1 MIQFNKLF
9 KIIFSLSLIWVIS
22 KFGYIFLSIPIWIIL
37 FTLIRLTDF
46 QYLSILICSELFEGI
61 DRLTFGPVSI
71 LQIIAVFLLF
81 KVLMKI
87 KPEKV
92 YYLTHKV
99 FLLLIICSAYYSAS
113 FFTYF
118 GFITLS
124 TINWVFILL
133 LTVLSFNGRKD
144 ELIFFSSLFLG
155 SVLVITIQ
163 TFLVQIYFYPDFI
176 LAKEFAVNNSNHL
189 GFFVLMSTLFI
200 IFLNGIGLARY
211 KKLLKNIFYFFFIY
225 LIFTGGRLNLVLLL
239 LFILCIFI
247 KPIKVFWMTKK
258 VIIRLLLV
266 FALVIA
272 SVNTTKNLI
281 FRNSENFSFT
291 EYEDFGTSS
300 NTYLEAFS
308 SGRSAFYL
316 DAIELINEKFYFGNG
331 FLSWSD
337 INNEYNSFIAK
348 NENERYSLHSTIL
361 QYWAETGLIGL
372 SLYLLYLFS
381 IATIG
386 KKLIKS
392 NDLFFSLS
400 GIICFYVPVFMIL
413 GGTLDNHNLGYSL
426 IHFTAGIAIV
436 LSRNRRNQK
445 HF

>member
-1 MIQFNKLF
+1 
-9 KIIFSLSLIWVIS
+9 
-22 KFGYIFLSIPIWIIL
+22 
-37 FTLIRLTDF
+37 
-46 QYLSILICSELFEGI
+46 
-61 DRLTFGPVSI
+61 
-71 LQIIAVFLLF
+71 
-81 KVLMKI
+81 MKI